1 MVVNHPISPNN
12 TWENVAKLEKSSK
25 CHEFWTY
32 LNILKV
38 GNNRTARNTKQL
50 NPLGD
55 KEPHSRIQAW
65 RWDRERRYYNRPS
78 TYQVHTR
85 KTNETNGSGGEAG
98 DSIPHRFWFGRAF
111 ISSWKRWWCFCVLL
125 GCDLEFLGPPAT
137 MNIAHGGILHGTAV
151 ASECEC
157 PSFSFNVPSIWNF
170 LVKCWNSGP
179 R

>member
-1 MVVNHPISPNN
+1 MPRVLDIFEHSEG
-12 TWENVAKLEKSSK
+12 WEQSNSTK
-25 CHEFWTY
+25 HET
-32 LNILKV
+32 
-38 GNNRTARNTKQL
+38 
-50 NPLGD
+50 D

-65 RWDRERRYYNRPS
+65 HWDRERRYYNRPS

-85 KTNETNGSGGEAG
+85 KTNETNGSGGEAV

-179 R
+179 EVDLHAQSWQNGRKNAMLCCFFPT